1 MFHPTL
7 SKKGRLF
14 FAPIIKATEF
24 MGNHFPVTLVKWR
37 YFTLFRKSL
46 NLKNPQDINEKILW
60 AKLYADTSQ
69 WTVLADKYRVRQH
82 VEELGLGE
90 HLVKLYA
97 VWANANEVNFDA
109 LPESF
114 IIKANNGDGKG
125 TNKIVRN
132 KSLLTQKDRQQL
144 IKTINMWL
152 KRKNIG
158 ALHAEPQYK
167 NIPPRV
173 IAEELLPLPKGA
185 TSLTDFKIWCFHGKA
200 HYIWTC
206 SERSNEGNSA
216 HVMTYDREWNAHP
229 EYSVFNSDYLKGEP
243 MPKPKNLVKML
254 TIAEKLSAGFPELR
268 VDLYNIE
275 PDQEDGHIYFGELT
289 FTSQGGLMPFYTPEF
304 LLELGSKF
312 SIDNNKKK
320 KK

>member
-1 MFHPTL
+1 MIHPTL
-7 SKKGRLF
+7 SKKGRIL
-14 FAPIIKATEF
+14 FAPIIRVTEF

-37 YFTLFRKSL
+37 YVALFKKKL

-60 AKLYADTSQ
+60 AKLYSDTSR
-69 WTVLADKYRVRQH
+69 WTELADKYKVRQY
-82 VEELGLGE
+82 VEELGLGK

-97 VWANANEVNFDA
+97 VWTDAKEVNFDA

-125 TNKIVRN
+125 TNKIIRN
-132 KSLLTQKDRQQL
+132 KSLQTQTDRQQL
-144 IKTINMWL
+144 IKTINQWL

-167 NIPPRV
+167 DIPPRV

-185 TSLTDFKIWCFHGKA
+185 TSLTDYKIWCFHGKA

-216 HVMTYDREWNAHP
+216 HVMTYDREWNSHP

-243 MPKPKNLVKML
+243 MPKPKNLEKML

-275 PDQEDGHIYFGELT
+275 PDQEDGHIYFGEYT
-289 FTSQGGLMPFYTPEF
+289 FYDWGGMQPFKDNGWDER
-304 LLELGSKF
+304 LGSWITLPEKR
-312 SIDNNKKK
+312 I
-320 KK
+320 

>member
-1 MFHPTL
+1 MIHPTL
-7 SKKGRLF
+7 SKKGRIL
-14 FAPIIKATEF
+14 FAPIIRVTEF

-37 YFTLFRKSL
+37 YVALFKKKL

-60 AKLYADTSQ
+60 AKLYSDTSR
-69 WTVLADKYRVRQH
+69 WTELADKYKVRQY
-82 VEELGLGE
+82 VEELGLGK

-97 VWANANEVNFDA
+97 VWTDAKEVNFDA

-125 TNKIVRN
+125 TNKIIRN
-132 KSLLTQKDRQQL
+132 KSLQTQTDRQQL
-144 IKTINMWL
+144 IKTINQWL

-167 NIPPRV
+167 DIPPRV

-185 TSLTDFKIWCFHGKA
+185 TSLTDYKIWCFYGKA

-206 SERSNEGNSA
+206 SERSDSGNSA

-243 MPKPKNLVKML
+243 MTKPKNLEKML
-254 TIAEKLSAGFPELR
+254 DIAEKLSAGFPELR
-268 VDLYNIE
+268 VDLYDIE
-275 PDQEDGHIYFGELT
+275 PDKEEGHIYFGELT
-289 FTSQGGLMPFYTPEF
+289 FTSQGGLMDYFTPEF

-312 SIDNNKKK
+312 SIGDFPKKQ
-320 KK
+320 